1 MMEKVDQGPS
11 RFKTRAALKF
21 LVSCHYADHPG
32 AWFLAAWGEDV
43 DFFPDSQR
51 ACHGTSCLDQEDA
64 ALLQATSQAVKP
76 HGPSKGKKVGHTKA
90 TYYPA
95 AHPGKKLGHTKGK
108 KGKKAPASDP
118 SEPAAYPGKKLGHVK
133 GKKAP
138 PSDPSEPA
146 AYPGKKHGHTKDKK
160 DKKAGKKL
168 GHTKGKKAG
177 YYPEPAAEV
186 ETHLDSSGQSCAPF
200 FFQLQKNPKCT
211 VS

>member
-1 MMEKVDQGPS
+1 MDEMPEAPEAPEAPEESELPS
-11 RFKTRAALKF
+11 ELQ
-21 LVSCHYADHPG
+21 D
-32 AWFLAAWGEDV
+32 EDEV
-43 DFFPDSQR
+43 PDE
-51 ACHGTSCLDQEDA
+51 DQEDA

-108 KGKKAPASDP
+108 KDKKAPASDP

-138 PSDPSEPA
+138 PSDPSDPA